1 MIFLLYPYIWHIFS
15 YQQTLK
21 VYLFRYKRI
30 NNNFGRVGGIWNGHV
45 FLYSEWKWHEI
56 IKILKLGILY
66 GAKHSYTGLYFSEGL
81 FSFNHLSIKISLVS
95 EALYYIFPHCSVMAK
110 LSDITIKPT
119 ICFYELITGK
129 KNFSTVKSP
138 SFQHVSFIFH
148 QTILIKNGPNAWF
161 RIFPN
166 SAKVP

>member
-1 MIFLLYPYIWHIFS
+1 MAGLGAYEMGMYFYI
-15 YQQTLK
+15 L
-21 VYLFRYKRI
+21 
-30 NNNFGRVGGIWNGHV
+30 NENGMK
-45 FLYSEWKWHEI
+45 LS
-56 IKILKLGILY
+56 KILKLGILY

-148 QTILIKNGPNAWF
+148 QTILINNGPNA
-161 RIFPN
+161 
-166 SAKVP
+166 